1 MIDKRKLKRALDALN
16 TNVVSNEQVQLWNH
30 YELIETVQN
39 VGELDLKSARA
50 LLLLSIKDNITS
62 QDLVDIGLLKS
73 IHRSSASPLIKT
85 LVFNELVTMNV
96 VAGQGR
102 RYHWQ
107 ITETGR
113 SIIKRAIESR
123 TAGKTSSST
132 LLTHRQKEV
141 ICSTFEELI
150 HTHELSEKKIDD
162 LQEEV
167 RDLKSIMKS
176 LKVKYEVLRSK
187 GDPLPVESSVPT
199 GPELWRNN
207 EAIKIIRRNTIFN
220 KLSIKI
226 MLYLYE
232 FDKVT
237 EDDLKSENFHSD
249 YRSTIQRINKLLA
262 KGIIKKQAS
271 GSEISYSLN
280 PETKSEFEGYLA
292 Q

>member
-176 LKVKYEVLRSK
+176 LKVKYEVLKSN
-187 GDPLPVESSVPT
+187 GDPLPVAKSAST

-207 EAIKIIRRNTIFN
+207 EAIKRIRRETVFA

-226 MLYLYE
+226 LLYLYE
-232 FDKVT
+232 FKT
-237 EDDLKSENFHSD
+237 ISEEDLKSEQFHSD
-249 YRSTIQRINKLLA
+249 FGTTLNRIQKL
-262 KGIIKKQAS
+262 I
-271 GSEISYSLN
+271 
-280 PETKSEFEGYLA
+280 TKNYVEKVTTDQGANYLLTPSARDELQGYLK
-292 Q
+292 

>member
-16 TNVVSNEQVQLWNH
+16 TNVVSNDHVQLWNH

-176 LKVKYEVLRSK
+176 LKVKYEVLKSN
-187 GDPLPVESSVPT
+187 GDPLPVAKSAST

-207 EAIKIIRRNTIFN
+207 EAIKRIRRETVFA

-226 MLYLYE
+226 LLYLYE
-232 FDKVT
+232 FKT
-237 EDDLKSENFHSD
+237 ISEEDLKSEQFHSD
-249 YRSTIQRINKLLA
+249 FGTTLNRIQKL
-262 KGIIKKQAS
+262 I
-271 GSEISYSLN
+271 
-280 PETKSEFEGYLA
+280 TKNYVEKVTTDQGANYLLTPSARDELQGYLK
-292 Q
+292 